1 MSLVQTMYFALLYVM
16 YDYPK
21 YPGGEVRIREPFKK
35 RRFWFCATRIMRVAS
50 SMKVKGMAELLEKDL
65 RRFRTL
71 DAHDKCT
78 VELADERLGGCTN
91 LSAVFQLGKLGLKK

>member
-1 MSLVQTMYFALLYVM
+1 
-16 YDYPK
+16 
-21 YPGGEVRIREPFKK
+21 
-35 RRFWFCATRIMRVAS
+35 
-50 SMKVKGMAELLEKDL
+50 MAELLEKDL

-78 VELADERLGGCTN
+78 VELADERLGGSTD